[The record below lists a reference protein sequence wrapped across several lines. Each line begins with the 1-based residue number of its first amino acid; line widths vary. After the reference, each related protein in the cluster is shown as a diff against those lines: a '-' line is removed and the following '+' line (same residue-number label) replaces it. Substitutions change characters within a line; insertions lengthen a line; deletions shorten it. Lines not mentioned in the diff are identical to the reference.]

1 MAILLDWDV
10 SHCDLVPYIEY
21 SSSSS
26 RTYRVSLSDIVA
38 TDEEHEK
45 LPVQVQV
52 GGGWIFFVCVGESGT
67 SKVELKLQR
76 RGGSLARRRRW
87 HAGTIRDS
95 FTDSEG

>member
-1 MAILLDWDV
+1 MSVIMILSLI
-10 SHCDLVPYIEY
+10 SSY

-45 LPVQVQV
+45 LPIQVQVQV

-67 SKVELKLQR
+67 SKVELKLQ
-76 RGGSLARRRRW
+76 GRRRRGDLSR
-87 HAGTIRDS
+87 AGDDGTQALFEIPLRTS
-95 FTDSEG
+95 RG